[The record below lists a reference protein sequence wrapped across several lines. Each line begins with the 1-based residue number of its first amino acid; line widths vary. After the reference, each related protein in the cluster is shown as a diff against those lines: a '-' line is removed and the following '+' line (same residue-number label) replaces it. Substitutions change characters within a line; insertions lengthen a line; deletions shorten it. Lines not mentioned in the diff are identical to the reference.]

1 MSRVLDIWFDT
12 KRENIKA
19 GSETQNDLA
28 IFVIILS
35 FLCMMGDFAHLAK
48 HHWPCSS
55 ASHTPKPFLH
65 FALFNYGQCETS
77 PNLLKANK
85 AKLSNLL

>member
-35 FLCMMGDFAHLAK
+35 FLCMMGDFAHLAQ
-48 HHWPCSS
+48 P
-55 ASHTPKPFLH
+55 HTPLSHFCILLCLIMVNVKPVQT
-65 FALFNYGQCETS
+65 Y
-77 PNLLKANK
+77 
-85 AKLSNLL
+85 